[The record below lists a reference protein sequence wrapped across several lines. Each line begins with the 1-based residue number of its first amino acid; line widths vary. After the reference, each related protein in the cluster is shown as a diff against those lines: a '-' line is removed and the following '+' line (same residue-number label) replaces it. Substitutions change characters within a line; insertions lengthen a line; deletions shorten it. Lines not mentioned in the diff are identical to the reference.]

1 MWIDYPSVIRE
12 SEEQLRALE
21 WQHRSDGRV
30 AKRIQMVRLLKS
42 GGCRSMRRAAPILE
56 YSVPQLERWWRSY
69 REGGIDALLVDPP
82 SMRGRM
88 EFMTPQAWEGLH
100 AEMETGRMRT
110 LEQVRRYLAEEWDG
124 HYASSGS
131 VSGLFKRHK
140 VKWKTGRRRHR
151 KADAAAQAAFK
162 QTSQPA

>member
-1 MWIDYPSVIRE
+1 MWIDYRSVIRE

-21 WQHRSDGRV
+21 RKHRGNSRV
-30 AKRIQMVRLLKS
+30 SKRIQMVRLLKS
-42 GGCRSMRRAAPILE
+42 GACRSMRRAAPILE

-82 SMRGRM
+82 SMRGRP
-88 EFMTPQAWEGLH
+88 ELMTPEAWEGLN
-100 AEMETGRMRT
+100 AEMEAGQMRT
-110 LEQVRRYLAEEWDG
+110 LEQVRQYLAQEWDVQ
-124 HYASSGS
+124 YASSAS
-131 VSGLFKRHK
+131 VSGLFRRHK

-162 QTSQPA
+162 QTSQPV

>member
-1 MWIDYPSVIRE
+1 MWIDYASVIRE
-12 SEEQLRALE
+12 SEEQLRGLE
-21 WQHRSDGRV
+21 RKYRGNSRV

-42 GGCRSMRRAAPILE
+42 GACRSMRRAAPILE

-82 SMRGRM
+82 SMRGRP
-88 EFMTPQAWEGLH
+88 ELMTPRAWEGLN
-100 AEMETGRMRT
+100 AEMEVGRMRT
-110 LEQVRRYLAEEWDG
+110 LEQVRRYLAQEWDV
-124 HYASSGS
+124 HYADAFS
-131 VSGLFKRHK
+131 VSGLFRHHK

-151 KADAAAQAAFK
+151 KANAAAQAAFK